1 MSAAVPQPGDIVIR
15 ESSRDGATV
24 FVLHTVPGPDQM
36 IVPTRNEAVQR
47 ARLFAARQSVRV
59 WLANGETELKLLDA

>member
-15 ESSRDGATV
+15 ESSRDGAIV